1 MKIVTVRRISQI
13 FFFCLFIWFCIVS
26 AFGTEWWQLRGW
38 PVNLILQLDPLVAI
52 GTLLTTH
59 TIYRGLIWAVLT
71 IVLTIIFGRV
81 FCGWICPFG
90 ASHQFVGYLGN
101 KGRKVKDRINS
112 NRYRK
117 AALLKYLFLITFLVA
132 AAIPLGTNTVLFT
145 GLLDPIPFFHRSI
158 NIILLPI
165 VDKSFNLLSVEP
177 RLYKGA
183 FLIGILFTAAIFMNL
198 LIPRFYCRFICP
210 TGALLGLIGKY
221 SIWRIG
227 KAEATCSNCMQ
238 CENSCEGACEPSKLI
253 RINECVLCL
262 NCYDQCRDGVLKYRT
277 SESEGGEISSPDL
290 SRRGLILSFVSG
302 LLAINIFPLSMGT
315 AASKDNTMVR
325 PPGALSE
332 EEFLQRCIRCGQCMR
347 ICPTNIIVPSG
358 IFGGVENLW
367 TPVLNFTDGT
377 SGCQLNCTA
386 CGYICP
392 TSAIR
397 PISLFEKLGID
408 EFAEKG
414 PIRIGS
420 AYVDRTRCL
429 PWAMNTPCIVCQENC
444 PVTPKAIYITEV
456 YEAVRSGIRNIVS
469 IEGNKIRVSGPPM
482 KPGQYATGD
491 YYLVGQKSGKE
502 MRCRI
507 TSNEESSITIDSGD
521 TLNLINN
528 DEIKIRVCLNQ
539 PNVDREKCIG
549 CGICVHECPV
559 GGVRAIRVTSDNES
573 RSMKKV
579 T

>member
-117 AALLKYLFLITFLVA
+117 AALLKYLFLIAFLVA

-165 VDKSFNLLSVEP
+165 IDKSFNLLSVEP
-177 RLYKGA
+177 RLYEGA

-227 KAEATCSNCMQ
+227 KTEATCSNCMQ
-238 CENSCEGACEPSKLI
+238 CENSCEGACEPSKQI

-277 SESEGGEISSPDL
+277 SESEGGEISNPDL

-325 PPGALSE
+325 PPGSLPE

-444 PVTPKAIYITEV
+444 PVTPKAIYVTEV
-456 YEAVRSGIRNIVS
+456 YETVRSGIRNIVS

-482 KPGQYATGD
+482 EPGQYATGD
-491 YYLVGQKSGKE
+491 YYLVGQTSGKE

-521 TLNLINN
+521 TLNLMNN
-528 DEIKIRVCLNQ
+528 DEIKIQVCLHQ
-539 PNVDREKCIG
+539 PNVDRKKCIG